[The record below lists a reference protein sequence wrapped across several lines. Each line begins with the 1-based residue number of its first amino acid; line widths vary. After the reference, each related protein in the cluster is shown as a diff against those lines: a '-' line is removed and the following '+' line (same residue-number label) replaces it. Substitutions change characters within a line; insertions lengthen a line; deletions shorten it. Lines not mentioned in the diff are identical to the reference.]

1 MLVLMKNIL
10 LMLNIESRGRFSSE
24 YRKRLQKLGEKEN
37 DI

>member
-10 LMLNIESRGRFSSE
+10 LMLNIEGHGRFSSE